1 MPSFCNLGNRH
12 GGQSLIRL
20 AALLLAFAVAQMV
33 AFARERDQDN
43 GRDIANAVDFP
54 GKLMIGFGVSI

>member
-1 MPSFCNLGNRH
+1 
-12 GGQSLIRL
+12 
-20 AALLLAFAVAQMV
+20 MV

>member
-1 MPSFCNLGNRH
+1 MPSFCNLDNRH
-12 GGQSLIRL
+12 GGQSLIRP
-20 AALLLAFAVAQMV
+20 AALLLAFAVAQVV